1 MSVRDLNL
9 QFSVSDD
16 RPGLPR
22 AGVRV
27 PGDLVAGVDGRRP
40 GHREA
45 EDHHLQTQPAPLQ
58 TGLRTEVL
66 ASSSIRNL
74 RPSSSN
80 CLTIEPRQDE
90 D

>member
-1 MSVRDLNL
+1 MLVRDLNL
-9 QFSVSDD
+9 YFFVSDD

-58 TGLRTEVL
+58 TGLKNKVS
-66 ASSSIRNL
+66 A
-74 RPSSSN
+74 PSLIGHGHFETFLIKPS
-80 CLTIEPRQDE
+80 E

>member
-9 QFSVSDD
+9 YFSVTDD

-58 TGLRTEVL
+58 TGLKAEVL
-66 ASSSIRNL
+66 ASSPLDMIL

-80 CLTIEPRQDE
+80 I
-90 D
+90 

>member
-9 QFSVSDD
+9 QFSVADD
-16 RPGLPR
+16 RPGLSR

-58 TGLRTEVL
+58 TGLKGEVL
-66 ASSSIRNL
+66 ASSSIL
-74 RPSSSN
+74 RPS
-80 CLTIEPRQDE
+80 E

>member
-9 QFSVSDD
+9 QFSFADD

-58 TGLRTEVL
+58 TGLKAEVL
-66 ASSSIRNL
+66 ASSSIGHEDFETFL
-74 RPSSSN
+74 IQPS
-80 CLTIEPRQDE
+80 E

>member
-9 QFSVSDD
+9 SFSVADD
-16 RPGLPR
+16 WPGLPR

-58 TGLRTEVL
+58 TGLKAQVL
-66 ASSSIRNL
+66 ASFLIGYEDFETFL
-74 RPSSSN
+74 IKPS
-80 CLTIEPRQDE
+80 E